1 MNGNAIK
8 NVAGLLL
15 CDVVCIRHH
24 RAKPEWH
31 TRLHLFRHISK
42 KFLSVVHYS
51 LRIFVSSDEKSDG
64 AIAPPELRG
73 EALIVFCL
81 PYRLRIRI
89 FSLSGLL
96 SADIQR
102 YFKRGAFTEVV

>member
-1 MNGNAIK
+1 MKIRGVKKAQIETENVMNGNAIK

-42 KFLSVVHYS
+42 KFLSV
-51 LRIFVSSDEKSDG
+51 
-64 AIAPPELRG
+64 APLQP
-73 EALIVFCL
+73 ANFCF
-81 PYRLRIRI
+81 I
-89 FSLSGLL
+89 
-96 SADIQR
+96 
-102 YFKRGAFTEVV
+102 